1 MTDLILASASPR
13 RKELLEQIAVQFSCL
28 AMNINEDR
36 HPQEASLRYV
46 QRLAQEKALA
56 ALPQAHGLPV
66 LGSDTIVVLGD
77 KVLGKPKDKHEA
89 KQMLQMLSGQSHNVI
104 TSISLC
110 RKVNGEPRILND
122 VVTTQVTFDTLSSE
136 QIAAY
141 VKTGESL
148 DKAGGYG
155 IQGKAAVFIKNI
167 QGSYS
172 NVVGLPLHETSKL
185 LMAFDVPVWTD

>member
-1 MTDLILASASPR
+1 
-13 RKELLEQIAVQFSCL
+13 
-28 AMNINEDR
+28 
-36 HPQEASLRYV
+36 
-46 QRLAQEKALA
+46 
-56 ALPQAHGLPV
+56 
-66 LGSDTIVVLGD
+66 VLGD